1 MLTVPAA
8 YKIKNDALAKQ
19 PVYVIKL
26 VFAGGVQGTDG
37 VNDIY
42 FTSCDISNVLN
53 FPFPTRWFP
62 FLQADSIS
70 GISQNVDPINGVSTI
85 GTLTAKLTD
94 YGGKVSDIIKAAD
107 AAGYGLRRQRIEV
120 FLLFKGMDWADR
132 LRVRVLQVD
141 NLKLSHEN
149 EYTLSASDIQMQL
162 RKTVFNPGKSATSGA
177 VAATGAVTIGM
188 ADARPFLPTTTVF
201 FGTCGFVK
209 IDSEIMRWT
218 SSTNNPSTLTVPLE
232 GRGLFS
238 TVAAAHAPGA
248 TVDEIIYLDGNPI
261 TIALGIMQ
269 SSGVAG
275 AKGVYDVYPKKWGC
289 GLSSSGDV
297 DQAGWFQIGELLT
310 GLSASHLAGDG
321 LKFQFVLNKGVEAKK
336 FIEDSLLKIIG
347 AYGFVRGDGSYSIRA
362 YNDLAN
368 AAKEN
373 AVVSLTTDNV
383 ISWGDL
389 TYNYQNLAN
398 ELWIDFDEQ
407 PKLSGKYIRAS
418 LFVDSVSQ
426 KKWGSAKQLK
436 YAAQGIK
443 TDSDFI
449 SQLYQRFQRV
459 LSRYSRPPMQ
469 IPLILLPSLNKL
481 EIGDIVRITL
491 PIRDLFTGTTLDRA
505 FEITSTQLQTK
516 TGEINVTCIAQPE
529 LANFWFDGVGVV
541 ASVTISPASTSIPN
555 GGTQQLVARTFDA
568 GGVQVPTPAISWVAS
583 GNVTVS
589 STGLVTATGVGS
601 GTVYAVSGA
610 KRSNVATITVTTAAN
625 LNTVSAVAVS
635 PSTATIAATQTQL
648 ATAVAKDIAG
658 NQVNSVTFNWASS
671 VPGVATVPA
680 GPSVSATITAVAN
693 GTANIT
699 ATETVSGIVSP
710 VVLVTV
716 ATPVTPTY
724 TPPAIADSAYK
735 IGTQITSM
743 GPVNGPHVIPNGYN
757 FVSGDY
763 WFDGDLS
770 LALDSTC
777 TINGT
782 VRIFSLGVVTINGQ
796 VDGVGRGGAGAVDVN
811 PSFLGSF
818 SGINRN
824 FGYRRGQPPDSV
836 GFVGQGG
843 NGGSCPNVFGTFS
856 FLPLS
861 GGVVPASVPQA
872 TPGLTISFSS
882 IVSGSWAGLTGLP
895 VKLSGSGGGSGCAFR
910 DLATTNLVGSGMGA
924 AGGAGL
930 LICARGIYMSVGSID
945 LQGANPGNA
954 YLDGTTNLQG
964 AAGSGTGG
972 GGSFVALAEANVYG
986 LPVIS
991 IDPPRVYVAAG
1002 AIPGLSASYGY
1013 APANNPYQNGFIG
1026 TPGCSITQVIG

>member
-42 FTSCDISNVLN
+42 FTSCDISNILN

-132 LRVRVLQVD
+132 LRIRVLQVD
-141 NLKLSHEN
+141 NLKLSREN

-162 RKTVFNPGKSATSGA
+162 RKTVFNPGKAATSGA

-188 ADARPFLPTTTVF
+188 ADARPFLPTATVF

-209 IDSEIMRWT
+209 IDSEIMQWT
-218 SSTNNPSTLTVPLE
+218 SSTNNSLTVPLV
-232 GRGLFS
+232 GRGLFG
-238 TVAAAHAPGA
+238 TVAAAHALGA
-248 TVDEIIYLDGNPI
+248 TVDEVIYLDGNPI

-297 DQAGWFQIGELLT
+297 DQAGWFQVGELLT

-321 LKFQFVLNKGVEAKK
+321 LQFQFVLSKGVEAKK

-541 ASVTISPASTSIPN
+541 ASVTISPASSSIPN
-555 GGTQQLVARTFDA
+555 GATQQLVARTFDA

-671 VPGVATVPA
+671 VPGVASVPA

-710 VVLVTV
+710 VSPVTV

-743 GPVNGPHVIPNGYN
+743 GPVNGPHVIPNQIPPYN
-757 FVSGDY
+757 FAAGDY
-763 WFDGDLS
+763 WFDGNVS
-770 LALDSTC
+770 LALGSTC

-782 VRIFSLGVVTINGQ
+782 VRIFSLGVVTINGL
-796 VDGVGRGGAGAVDVN
+796 VDGVGRGGAGAAEKLFVTDSITGN
-811 PSFLGSF
+811 SYGNNNTGPS
-818 SGINRN
+818 
-824 FGYRRGQPPDSV
+824 
-836 GFVGQGG
+836 GFVGRGG
-843 NGGSCPNVFGTFS
+843 QYHNINPASNDPLPRSWLGGTSPVSIPETKPDLNVIGTTFVAGS
-856 FLPLS
+856 ITALS
-861 GGVVPASVPQA
+861 GIP
-872 TPGLTISFSS
+872 L
-882 IVSGSWAGLTGLP
+882 
-895 VKLSGSGGGSGCAFR
+895 KLIGSGGGSG
-910 DLATTNLVGSGMGA
+910 VGSGNSYVAPLTYGGA
-924 AGGAGL
+924 GGNGGAGL
-930 LICARGIYMSVGSID
+930 LIMARGIYISVG
-945 LQGANPGNA
+945 LVNLTGGNGFDA
-954 YLDGTTNLQG
+954 HGTVAEYTIATG
-964 AAGSGTGG
+964 GSPGG
-972 GGSFVALAEANVYG
+972 GGSFVALAEKNING
-986 LPVIS
+986 LPVMS
-991 IDPPRVYVAAG
+991 IDPVRVLVNSGNNGLNSIMFSPVPGFGLPSFSAG
-1002 AIPGLSASYGY
+1002 IP
-1013 APANNPYQNGFIG
+1013 G